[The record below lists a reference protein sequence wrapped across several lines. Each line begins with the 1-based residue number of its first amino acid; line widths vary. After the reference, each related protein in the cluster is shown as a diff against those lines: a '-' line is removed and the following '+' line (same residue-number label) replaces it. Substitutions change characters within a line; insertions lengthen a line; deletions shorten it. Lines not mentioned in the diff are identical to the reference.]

1 MTISGGQNLIL
12 EYVEHALE
20 LREEVERKQLVI
32 SRVDSR
38 TIFAARG
45 SRNILKSAYLL
56 EGGGDFNDFGSHR
69 GVRQGDPFSPFL
81 FNLAAEELAK
91 LVYKALEAG

>member
-56 EGGGDFNDFGSHR
+56 EGGGDFGSHR